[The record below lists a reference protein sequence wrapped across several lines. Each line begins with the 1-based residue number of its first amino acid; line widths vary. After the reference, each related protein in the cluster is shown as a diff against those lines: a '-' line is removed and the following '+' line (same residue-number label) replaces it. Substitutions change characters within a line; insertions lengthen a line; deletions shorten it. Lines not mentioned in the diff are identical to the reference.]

1 MRASVVPLLLV
12 TALVWLVP
20 RPAQAI
26 FLSEEGQT
34 AYLSGPIEPGDAAVF
49 AAFLS
54 RPRPTKI
61 TVLYL
66 SSFGGSL
73 EAGLAIGRMV
83 RRAGLT
89 TAVNADQTECDS
101 ACTFIFA
108 GGVRRHYVNGDKVF
122 AGFTGMS
129 GLGYHPVTRR
139 GNRTTPNMKAFDAT
153 DLARRFFIEM
163 GQPGAAALAD
173 RAGINSVYRPS
184 GAMALQ
190 LHIATSLASPSADP
204 RYSSF
209 GGR

>member
-1 MRASVVPLLLV
+1 MRASIVLLPLLAVLS
-12 TALVWLVP
+12 WLMP
-20 RPAQAI
+20 APAQAI

-34 AYLSGPIEPGDAAVF
+34 AYLSGPIEAGDAAVF

-61 TVLYL
+61 AVLYL
-66 SSFGGSL
+66 SSLGGTL

-89 TAVNADQTECDS
+89 TAVNATQTECDS

-139 GNRTTPNMKAFDAT
+139 GNRTTPNVKALEAT

-173 RAGINSVYRPS
+173 LAGINSVYRPS

-190 LHIATSLASPSADP
+190 LHIATSLAPPSTEP
-204 RYSSF
+204 HYSSL